1 MKPLNGVAA
10 SGGIAIG
17 RAHVLSA
24 LSVEVSH
31 HFISSDQLEVELA
44 RFDAAVELARTELIE
59 LRQNLSQDAPAE
71 LSAFIEVHELML
83 HDPIMTRSPRDL
95 IEKRRYNAAWALST
109 QVEQL
114 AKQFEEMDDA
124 YLRERSFDVRQVGER
139 ILKHL
144 ARDPSAVQP
153 QTAPGAGDEIVIVA
167 HDIAP
172 ADMLEFKEVHFAG
185 FVTDLGGATSHTA
198 IVARSLQLPA
208 VVACNNATHYI
219 KQDDFLI
226 VDGYTGKVYVN
237 PDESIRA
244 KFAVLVELERGKR
257 AALLKIRDLPAVT
270 PAGVR
275 IELAANIELPD
286 DVDDALAANVDAIG
300 LFRTEF
306 LFMGRK
312 VLPDEDEQ
320 FSAYARV
327 VLAMAGKPVTIR
339 TLDIGADKTLDAN
352 YDPYAAV
359 APNPALGLRAIRFCL
374 ANPDM
379 FRTQLRAILRA
390 SALGKVK
397 ILIPMIAHEHEI
409 DQTLGQ
415 IERAKKELKARGEKF
430 DAQVPIGAMIEI
442 PAAALAINTLLPKL
456 DFASL
461 GTNDLIQYTLAIDR
475 ADAQVAYLYQPSHPA
490 VMQLIEHTIKS
501 CNLAGKPVSVCGE
514 MAGDPLFTERL
525 LQMGLKSFSM
535 HPGCILPVKS
545 IVRSSLSDPMA
556 QPSAVAMV
564 AVVAAV

>member
-244 KFAVLVELERGKR
+244 QFAVLVELERGKR
-257 AALLKIRDLPAVT
+257 AALLQIRDLPAVT

-525 LQMGLKSFSM
+525 LQMGLRSFSM

-545 IVRSSLSDPMA
+545 IVRSSLSDPMV
-556 QPSAVAMV
+556 QPSAVAMA
-564 AVVAAV
+564 AVVAV

>member
-1 MKPLNGVAA
+1 
-10 SGGIAIG
+10 
-17 RAHVLSA
+17 
-24 LSVEVSH
+24 
-31 HFISSDQLEVELA
+31 
-44 RFDAAVELARTELIE
+44 
-59 LRQNLSQDAPAE
+59 
-71 LSAFIEVHELML
+71 
-83 HDPIMTRSPRDL
+83 
-95 IEKRRYNAAWALST
+95 
-109 QVEQL
+109 
-114 AKQFEEMDDA
+114 
-124 YLRERSFDVRQVGER
+124 
-139 ILKHL
+139 
-144 ARDPSAVQP
+144 
-153 QTAPGAGDEIVIVA
+153 
-167 HDIAP
+167 
-172 ADMLEFKEVHFAG
+172 
-185 FVTDLGGATSHTA
+185 
-198 IVARSLQLPA
+198 
-208 VVACNNATHYI
+208 
-219 KQDDFLI
+219 
-226 VDGYTGKVYVN
+226 
-237 PDESIRA
+237 
-244 KFAVLVELERGKR
+244 
-257 AALLKIRDLPAVT
+257 
-270 PAGVR
+270 
-275 IELAANIELPD
+275 
-286 DVDDALAANVDAIG
+286 
-300 LFRTEF
+300 
-306 LFMGRK
+306 
-312 VLPDEDEQ
+312 
-320 FSAYARV
+320 
-327 VLAMAGKPVTIR
+327 
-339 TLDIGADKTLDAN
+339 
-352 YDPYAAV
+352 
-359 APNPALGLRAIRFCL
+359 
-374 ANPDM
+374 M

>member
-1 MKPLNGVAA
+1 MKALNGVAA

-31 HFISSDQLEVELA
+31 HFIGADELEAELA
-44 RFDAAVELARTELIE
+44 RFDAAVELARTELSE
-59 LRQNLSQDAPAE
+59 LREGLEHDAPTE

-83 HDPIMTRSPRDL
+83 HDPVMTRSPREL
-95 IEKRRYNAAWALST
+95 IETRRYNAAWALST

-114 AKQFEEMDDA
+114 SRQFEDMDDE

-144 ARDPSAVQP
+144 ARESGSGHA

-172 ADMLEFKEVHFAG
+172 ADMLEFKEVRFAG

-208 VVACNNATHYI
+208 VVACSNATQLI
-219 KQDDFLI
+219 KQDDLLI
-226 VDGYTGKVYVN
+226 VDGYSGKIYVN
-237 PDESIRA
+237 PDQATRD
-244 KFAVLVELERGKR
+244 KFAALAETERRKR
-257 AALLKIRDLPAVT
+257 AALSSIRDLPAVT
-270 PAGVR
+270 PGGQR

-286 DVDDALAANVDAIG
+286 DVDEAMAANVDGIG

-339 TLDIGADKTLDAN
+339 TLDIGADKALDDSYNAQ
-352 YDPYAAV
+352 AAV
-359 APNPALGLRAIRFCL
+359 APNPALGLRAIRFSL
-374 ANPDM
+374 ANPEM

-390 SALGKVK
+390 SALGNVNV
-397 ILIPMIAHEHEI
+397 LIPMIAHEHEI
-409 DQTLGQ
+409 DQALVQ

-430 DAQVPIGAMIEI
+430 AAKVPVGGMIEI
-442 PAAALAINTLLPKL
+442 PAAALALDTLLPKL
-456 DFASL
+456 DFCSL

-475 ADAQVAYLYQPSHPA
+475 ADAEVAHLYNPAHPA
-490 VMQLIEHTIKS
+490 VMQLIAHTIKT
-501 CNLAGKPVSVCGE
+501 CKAAGKPVSVCGE
-514 MAGDPLFTERL
+514 MAGDTAFTERL
-525 LQMGLKSFSM
+525 LKMGLTSFSM
-535 HPGCILPVKS
+535 HPGCILPVKN
-545 IVRSSLSDPMA
+545 IVRGYLP
-556 QPSAVAMV
+556 AVAP
-564 AVVAAV
+564 AAAATA

>member
-1 MKPLNGVAA
+1 
-10 SGGIAIG
+10 
-17 RAHVLSA
+17 
-24 LSVEVSH
+24 
-31 HFISSDQLEVELA
+31 
-44 RFDAAVELARTELIE
+44 
-59 LRQNLSQDAPAE
+59 
-71 LSAFIEVHELML
+71 
-83 HDPIMTRSPRDL
+83 
-95 IEKRRYNAAWALST
+95 
-109 QVEQL
+109 VEQL
-114 AKQFEEMDDA
+114 AKQFEEMDDE

-144 ARDPSAVQP
+144 ARESGAVQP

-172 ADMLEFKEVHFAG
+172 ADMLEFKEIHFAG
-185 FVTDLGGATSHTA
+185 FVTDLGGVTSHTA

-208 VVACNNATHYI
+208 VVACNNATHSI
-219 KQDDFLI
+219 KQDDVLI
-226 VDGYTGKVYVN
+226 IDGYTGKVYVN
-237 PDESIRA
+237 PDEATRE
-244 KFAVLVELERGKR
+244 KFVALAELERGKR
-257 AALLKIRDLPAVT
+257 AALLEIRDLPAIT
-270 PAGVR
+270 PAGDR

-312 VLPDEDEQ
+312 LLPDEDEQ

-339 TLDIGADKTLDAN
+339 TLDIGADKALDAA
-352 YDPYAAV
+352 YDAYAAV

-374 ANPDM
+374 ANPEM

-397 ILIPMIAHEHEI
+397 ILIPMIAHEYEI
-409 DQTLGQ
+409 EQTLVQ

-430 DAQVPIGAMIEI
+430 DPQVPVGAMIEI

-475 ADAQVAYLYQPSHPA
+475 ADAQVAYLYQPAHPA

-514 MAGDPLFTERL
+514 MAGDPLFTVRL

-535 HPGCILPVKS
+535 HPGCILPIKS
-545 IVRSSLSDPMA
+545 IIRATIAPPIAQTYSLASG
-556 QPSAVAMV
+556 
-564 AVVAAV
+564 AA

>member
-1 MKPLNGVAA
+1 MKPLQGLAA

-31 HFISSDQLEVELA
+31 HFISPEQMEAELS
-44 RFDAAVELARTELIE
+44 RFDAAVELARTELTE
-59 LRQNLSQDAPAE
+59 LKQNLSEEVPAE

-95 IEKRRYNAAWALST
+95 IERRRYNAAWALST

-114 AKQFEEMDDA
+114 AKQFEEMDDE

-144 ARDPSAVQP
+144 AREAGAAQP

-172 ADMLEFKEVHFAG
+172 ADMLEFKEIHFAG
-185 FVTDLGGATSHTA
+185 FVTDLGGVTSHTA

-208 VVACNNATHYI
+208 VVACNNATHTI
-219 KQDDFLI
+219 KQDDVLI
-226 VDGYTGKVYVN
+226 IDGYTGKVYVN
-237 PDESIRA
+237 PDEATRE
-244 KFAVLVELERGKR
+244 KFVALAELERGKR
-257 AALLKIRDLPAVT
+257 AALLEIRDLPAIT
-270 PAGVR
+270 PAGDR

-286 DVDDALAANVDAIG
+286 DVDEALAANVDAIG

-312 VLPDEDEQ
+312 LLPDEDEQ

-339 TLDIGADKTLDAN
+339 TLDIGADKALDAA
-352 YDPYAAV
+352 YDAYAAV

-374 ANPDM
+374 ANPEM
-379 FRTQLRAILRA
+379 FRTQLRAIFRA

-409 DQTLGQ
+409 EQTLVQ

-430 DAQVPIGAMIEI
+430 DPQVPVGAMIEI

-475 ADAQVAYLYQPSHPA
+475 ADAQVAYLYQPAHPA

-514 MAGDPLFTERL
+514 MAGDPLFTVQL

-535 HPGCILPVKS
+535 HPGCILPIKS
-545 IVRSSLSDPMA
+545 IIRATIAPPIAQTSSLASG
-556 QPSAVAMV
+556 
-564 AVVAAV
+564 AA